1 MRPPPRGILMEIVAV
16 LDASVPVLLE
26 PTALT
31 AEPVMGLMVT
41 VMTDPKGRF
50 AQFTT
55 TGIGLDCC
63 AEMTASG
70 VDKTP
75 VGDTETGT
83 PPTLETVN
91 CGNWPADGM
100 MMVWNPEVNCP
111 PI

>member
-1 MRPPPRGILMEIVAV
+1 MRPPPRGMLIEIVAM

-41 VMTDPKGRF
+41 VMADPKGRF

-55 TGIGLDCC
+55 TGIGLVCC

-75 VGDTETGT
+75 VGDAETGT
-83 PPTLETVN
+83 PPTLVTIN
-91 CGNWPADGM
+91 CGNWPDVGIM
-100 MMVWNPEVNCP
+100 MNCEP
-111 PI
+111 

>member
-1 MRPPPRGILMEIVAV
+1 MEIVAV

-31 AEPVMGLMVT
+31 AEPVMGLIVT
-41 VMTDPKGRF
+41 VMAVPKGKF
-50 AQFTT
+50 EQFTT

-75 VGDTETGT
+75 VGDAETGT
-83 PPTLETVN
+83 PPTLVTVN
-91 CGNWPADGM
+91 CGN
-100 MMVWNPEVNCP
+100 
-111 PI
+111 